1 MLNLFSTNIDIQSFI
16 TSSRDLRFVYNSV
29 ASLSASMMNIIRS
42 CKQIHLFDIIVEDG
56 GGEEDIVL
64 LMTWLLLLLLLLSLL
79 LFLVVVLVVVLLF
92 NMDDKSGSA
101 GSATIISAFYRI
113 LIIWQMFQLQLRML
127 PSHHHSLPHVH
138 VL

>member
-42 CKQIHLFDIIVEDG
+42 CKQIYLFDIIVEDG
-56 GGEEDIVL
+56 GGEEDIAL
-64 LMTWLLLLLLLLSLL
+64 LMTWLLLLSSL
-79 LFLVVVLVVVLLF
+79 LFLVVVVVVVVLLF

-101 GSATIISAFYRI
+101 GSATIISAFI
-113 LIIWQMFQLQLRML
+113 VF
-127 PSHHHSLPHVH
+127 
-138 VL
+138 

>member
-56 GGEEDIVL
+56 GGEEDITDD
-64 LMTWLLLLLLLLSLL
+64 M
-79 LFLVVVLVVVLLF
+79 VVVFVVVVF
-92 NMDDKSGSA
+92 VVVFSSSTSRGS
-101 GSATIISAFYRI
+101 I
-113 LIIWQMFQLQLRML
+113 
-127 PSHHHSLPHVH
+127 V
-138 VL
+138 